1 MTTDGVR
8 FGSDRVD
15 STGAEEASLLPV
27 ILFLCC
33 LFLWWMGEALGAGCA
48 IYLIGTG
55 VPVLALIYST
65 LECDGGFYAKR
76 CSGDEQLWPH
86 YLFYIEFLEYFR
98 IY

>member
-55 VPVLALIYST
+55 VPLIYST
-65 LECDGGFYAKR
+65 LNQPEPIIYVGITFT
-76 CSGDEQLWPH
+76 
-86 YLFYIEFLEYFR
+86 FYIHFTF
-98 IY
+98 